1 MGGDRSDLWFFSEE
15 REMLIDG
22 VIVFMTEIDPKMK
35 DRFNSLSEDLKS
47 EIMKQNVQIRS
58 LQDLIHCLEK
68 IVKEG

>member
-1 MGGDRSDLWFFSEE
+1 
-15 REMLIDG
+15 MLIDG

-35 DRFNSLSEDLKS
+35 DRFNSLSEGLKS